1 MRFLPWS
8 VVDRTRTITPEMATA
23 RALTSLPRGP
33 AARLARHA
41 ASRRP
46 PVRAARR
53 GLAAAASADEL
64 TITTPDDWHLHV
76 RDASKIASVV
86 PFTARAFGRALIM
99 PNLVPPVR
107 TVQDAAAYRAQILA
121 AVPEGVA
128 FEPQMTLYLTDNTSA
143 ADIEAAAASGFV
155 RGCKL
160 YPAGATTN
168 SDFGV
173 TDVSKITGALEAMAA
188 CGLVLEVH
196 GEVTH
201 ASVDAFDRE
210 RVFLDETLRGLCEG
224 PRAVKGLKIVMEH
237 ITTSEAVAFC
247 ESQGENVAATITP
260 QHILYNRNAM
270 LVGGIRPH
278 LYCLPIL
285 KREKHR
291 EAVAR
296 AAMSGNKKFFLGTDS
311 APHPRGAKE
320 SACGCAGVFSAH
332 AALPFYA
339 SAFEKEG
346 ELEKLEGFASF
357 HGADFYGVARNAGT
371 TTLRKAPWTVPET
384 YEFGGDV
391 VVPFF
396 AGETVDW
403 QVVGA

>member
-1 MRFLPWS
+1 
-8 VVDRTRTITPEMATA
+8 MATGT
-23 RALTSLPRGP
+23 RALSLPRDP
-33 AARLARHA
+33 ARRARRA

-46 PVRAARR
+46 RSRGARGPSSR
-53 GLAAAASADEL
+53 RPPPTSSPSPR
-64 TITTPDDWHLHV
+64 PDDWHLHV

-107 TVQDAAAYRAQILA
+107 TVQDAAEYRAQILA

-201 ASVDAFDRE
+201 ASVDVFDRE

-224 PRAVKGLKIVMEH
+224 PRAVVPGLKIVMEH
-237 ITTSEAVAFC
+237 ITTEESVEFC
-247 ESQGENVAATITP
+247 KAKAITSPRLSRRSTSCITATP
-260 QHILYNRNAM
+260 CWSA
-270 LVGGIRPH
+270 G
-278 LYCLPIL
+278 
-285 KREKHR
+285 
-291 EAVAR
+291 
-296 AAMSGNKKFFLGTDS
+296 SGPTCT
-311 APHPRGAKE
+311 
-320 SACGCAGVFSAH
+320 ACPS
-332 AALPFYA
+332 
-339 SAFEKEG
+339 
-346 ELEKLEGFASF
+346 
-357 HGADFYGVARNAGT
+357 
-371 TTLRKAPWTVPET
+371 
-384 YEFGGDV
+384 
-391 VVPFF
+391 
-396 AGETVDW
+396 
-403 QVVGA
+403 